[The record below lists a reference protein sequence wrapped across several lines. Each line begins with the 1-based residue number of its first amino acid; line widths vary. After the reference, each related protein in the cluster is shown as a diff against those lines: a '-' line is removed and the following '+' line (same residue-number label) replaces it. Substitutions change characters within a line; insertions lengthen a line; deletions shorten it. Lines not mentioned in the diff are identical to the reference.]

1 VGCRFLSSLR
11 MFVPGTYLSAQD
23 VVADVTV
30 GVVRVANAL
39 RGPVRHQNVH
49 TRRDGGDPRAQR
61 ITLQLVARSVLRSVC
76 LPSPSS
82 HQCLQQQR
90 GTQKTTIH
98 TEETPRRI
106 TQALPLRGTQ
116 SRLRPI
122 AFQDRHVAGKSY
134 QTRTNGINGSLQA
147 TQVVIPSRKIA
158 HTRSL

>member
-82 HQCLQQQR
+82 YQCLQQQR
-90 GTQKTTIH
+90 GTQK
-98 TEETPRRI
+98 
-106 TQALPLRGTQ
+106 ALPLRGTQ